1 MTTESDIFDD
11 VEQHR
16 AVDYGFG
23 DFKLLKTTAYASLYL
38 VVKSGKRFLVKT
50 TKDKSEW
57 QERLL
62 RREYELGLSAEHPNI
77 VHVYTIE
84 EVKPYGV
91 AMIMEYVD
99 GRTLGD
105 YLAEKPSLKE
115 RKRIFDELLMAVEYL
130 HKRGMVHNDIK
141 PDNILVSY
149 SSNTLRLIDFG
160 LADSD
165 AEYAM
170 RTLGYT
176 LRYASPELRDRG
188 EVDARSDIYSLGVV
202 MSEVLGASSVSQRA
216 MQDDPARRYA
226 SIAEL
231 RSAWHKSGRRWWW
244 LAIVFVFVVL
254 VGAIYYML
262 PQHDV
267 SPTPEAT
274 PMIEDRVEV
283 DSQNSVDSV
292 AVGEVAPAPAPV
304 AQNVASPVPVLS
316 HSDELLRR
324 LEDGVILIARETADS
339 VAMED
344 FMEFAA
350 NHIVVMWQ
358 RGSALCDEIMAETE
372 NLTERSAISNYYEY
386 LQRKHLMKVYNSIDE
401 LPSVYADLE
410 GEEKHFYSDLLSNNE
425 PYRRYVPEGEDASDD
440 IDAPEE

>member
-11 VEQHR
+11 VEQRR

-38 VVKSGKRFLVKT
+38 VVKSGKRFFVKT

-84 EVKPYGV
+84 EIEPYGL
-91 AMIMEYVD
+91 AMVMEYVD

-130 HKRGMVHNDIK
+130 HKRSMVHNDIK

-149 SSNTLRLIDFG
+149 SSNTLRLVDFG

-165 AEYAM
+165 AEYAL
-170 RTLGYT
+170 RTLGCT

-202 MSEVLGASSVSQRA
+202 MSEVLGASNVSQRA
-216 MQDDPARRYA
+216 TQDDPARRYA
-226 SIAEL
+226 SVAEL
-231 RSAWHKSGRRWWW
+231 RSAWHRSYGLWWW
-244 LAIVFVFVVL
+244 LGVVAL
-254 VGAIYYML
+254 VVVVIGAIFITTSRQERDNISPTVPL
-262 PQHDV
+262 VEDSVVVDSIAASADDKVAATPAVEDV
-267 SPTPEAT
+267 SRSEAF
-274 PMIEDRVEV
+274 
-283 DSQNSVDSV
+283 
-292 AVGEVAPAPAPV
+292 G
-304 AQNVASPVPVLS
+304 
-316 HSDELLRR
+316 RR
-324 LEDGVILIARETADS
+324 LDEGLSLIARQTADS
-339 VAMED
+339 IARVGYT
-344 FMEFAA
+344 EFANRHLA
-350 NHIVVMWQ
+350 RIWE
-358 RGSALCDEIMAETE
+358 RGDSLYDKLMSEATNDE
-372 NLTERSAISNYYEY
+372 ERIYISSRYE
-386 LQRKHLMKVYNSIDE
+386 HLMRRHYAELSSPIEE
-401 LPSVYADLE
+401 LPSVYMDLK
-410 GEEKHFYSDLLSNNE
+410 GEEHEFYDSLLHNNL
-425 PYRRYVPEGEDASDD
+425 PYKKYVETIKDN
-440 IDAPEE
+440 